1 MGTTDTPN
9 AVGRL
14 PRLLALASVGALLI
28 GGCGSAGSAGDAP
41 TPGPA
46 GSSATVPASGSPS
59 DAARPSASAS
69 PGASVMLPPTTGGFD
84 YQLGGG
90 YPLPAGVTVVSRDRA
105 DSPAPGAYSICYV
118 NGFQTQ
124 PEEERFWL
132 TEHPDLVLTDAA
144 GKPVVDRDWGELLLD
159 TRTETNRAGIAAV
172 VGKWIEG
179 CARAGFD
186 ALEIDNLDSYAR
198 SGGRLSQDD
207 NVALMGAFSA
217 IAHANG
223 LASAQKNSTE
233 LLGRAATMRT
243 DFAIAEEC
251 NQYHE
256 CAEYTA
262 AYGNRVYVI
271 EYRDRAFA
279 AGCRDFPGLLIVRR
293 DLQLTRPG
301 HRDHVDRRC

>member
-1 MGTTDTPN
+1 M
-9 AVGRL
+9 R
-14 PRLLALASVGALLI
+14 
-28 GGCGSAGSAGDAP
+28 
-41 TPGPA
+41 
-46 GSSATVPASGSPS
+46 
-59 DAARPSASAS
+59 
-69 PGASVMLPPTTGGFD
+69 LPPTTGGFD
-84 YQLGGG
+84 YQLSGG

-124 PEEERFWL
+124 PEEQRLWL
-132 TEHPDLVLTDAA
+132 TEHPDLVLTDAE
-144 GKPVVDRDWGELLLD
+144 GGPVVDRDWGELLLD
-159 TRTETNRAGIAAV
+159 TRTEANRAAIAAV
-172 VGKWIEG
+172 VGTWIQG

-207 NVALMGAFSA
+207 NVAMMAAFSA

-233 LLGRAATMRT
+233 LLGRAAIMRT

-251 NQYHE
+251 NQHHE

-262 AYGNRVYVI
+262 VYGNRVYVI

-279 AGCRDFPGLLIVRR
+279 AGCRDFPALLIVRR